1 MTDVKDDPDAA
12 GVDAVV
18 LLQLQNRQLL
28 NKIERLEVELEKS
41 HRQKTRL
48 HGQLEETVTR
58 LKEKEEQLLEMTR
71 GECEAAMRDHEDLI
85 KLQSLQAQYTQ
96 LEEENKRLTLQNLAM
111 QQGALQL
118 RNELRAEFEATAEI
132 EARDGTKQLR
142 KKVTALQT
150 QIAQMHHTM
159 ETDKR
164 FHEDAQACAAAAI
177 SEMEWKRRENKLSE
191 TCMQLKQQVADL
203 RRERDEARLQ
213 VATEKLYHQGA
224 EQAFKD
230 RDEFQRQNARLVQS
244 SLDVKK
250 QLKQSQQELQDAK
263 NIIAHQQ
270 QQLQKLQQLCAE
282 MKQYNST
289 KRLALDTPI
298 CQALAEVERMR
309 AVLIDSQQ
317 ERAMQQQQQQ
327 QADGQELRG
336 QLEHALQELKKCREE
351 HATFVVRTH
360 HLRHF
365 RRAVQA
371 WRAQCIASRQA
382 RVQDVQHVQDVQVQT
397 TVERQARAV
406 QVQAKCKEVWVQTLD
421 RDINTT
427 EAKCNAAF
435 HQGQAS
441 GYQAGFWDGYNAAYK
456 DGLVALNGISAAW
469 QTLAATRM
477 GPRPS
482 L

>member
-111 QQGALQL
+111 QRGALELQK
-118 RNELRAEFEATAEI
+118 ELRAEFEATAQI
-132 EARDGTKQLR
+132 EARDGTKKLR
-142 KKVTALQT
+142 KKVTALQA
-150 QIAQMHHTM
+150 QISQMNHTM

-164 FHEDAQACAAAAI
+164 FREDAQACAAAAI

-298 CQALAEVERMR
+298 CQAQAEVEKMR
-309 AVLIDSQQ
+309 LALNDLQQ
-317 ERAMQQQQQQ
+317 ERALQQQQQ
-327 QADGQELRG
+327 QADKQELRG
-336 QLEHALQELKKCREE
+336 RLENVLQRNEE
-351 HATFVVRTH
+351 MMQEHSTFVAFQRWRTQCKQMTLQSVESLVEFQH
-360 HLRHF
+360 RRAHQLRFLLQWRETKRVQARDQRDLSQYNEGWRIGRQVAQERADTQAYDRGRWDGWKLAFDEVCRHF
-365 RRAVQA
+365 
-371 WRAQCIASRQA
+371 
-382 RVQDVQHVQDVQVQT
+382 
-397 TVERQARAV
+397 
-406 QVQAKCKEVWVQTLD
+406 
-421 RDINTT
+421 NT
-427 EAKCNAAF
+427 AAAAMNNAA
-435 HQGQAS
+435 
-441 GYQAGFWDGYNAAYK
+441 
-456 DGLVALNGISAAW
+456 LN
-469 QTLAATRM
+469 M

-482 L
+482 S